1 MIRILHVFNGMDCG
15 GAENMI
21 MNLYRRIDRSKIQF
35 DFLVHTKKECFFDDE
50 IKSLG
55 GKIYYI
61 PSFKGYNLKEYINA
75 LKKFF
80 EGNNE
85 YFIVHG
91 HMGRSASIYLKIAG
105 KYGLLTI
112 AHSHSTNP
120 GGFSL
125 ENVLYKVLAF
135 PTRFVADYFLACSV
149 DGGISRYG
157 KKITRQ
163 EKFYVLKN
171 AFDVKK
177 YEFSEDIRDSK
188 RKELGLES
196 EFVVGHVGR
205 FNEVKNH
212 AFLLKVFKSYTDTN
226 ENAVLLLAGD
236 GELRNKIEEE
246 AKALNIYDKIR
257 FLGVRKD
264 VNELLMAMD
273 VFVFPS
279 LYEGLGIVI
288 MEAQATGLKCVIS
301 DNIPSE
307 VNCTDLIIRKGLKE
321 NSDKWAQAIS
331 KDTYNRK
338 KYNKELID
346 CGYNID
352 DTAKWIEEFYLKI
365 CIDNH
370 KKGDT
375 IEM

>member
-1 MIRILHVFNGMDCG
+1 MIRILHVFHGMDCG

-21 MNLYRRIDRSKIQF
+21 MNLYRKIDKSKIQF

-55 GKIYYI
+55 GRIYRIPYFNGINYLTYI
-61 PSFKGYNLKEYINA
+61 KA
-75 LKKFF
+75 LKDFF
-80 EGNNE
+80 QNNNE
-85 YFIVHG
+85 HAIIHG
-91 HMGRSASIYLKIAG
+91 HLGSCASIYLNIAKKHG
-105 KYGLLTI
+105 RFTV
-112 AHSHSTNP
+112 AHSHSTKPEVMNAKDFLYRI
-120 GGFSL
+120 FS
-125 ENVLYKVLAF
+125 Y
-135 PTRFVADYFLACSV
+135 PTRFIADCFLACSV

-157 KKITRQ
+157 
-163 EKFYVLKN
+163 EKTVQRGNFCVLKN

-177 YEFSEDIRDSK
+177 YEFSEDIRNSK
-188 RKELGLES
+188 RKELGLEN

-212 AFLLKVFKSYTDTN
+212 TFLLKVFKSYTDTN

-321 NSDKWAQAIS
+321 TSDKWAQAIS
-331 KDTYNRK
+331 KDNYDRK

-352 DTAKWIEEFYLKI
+352 DTAKWLEDFYLKI